1 MNYFYLRL
9 FAVSAAAAVALS
21 CQEQNGPADAVALAT
36 PEVSAT
42 VNGDNVTVSWTQI
55 PNAATY
61 SWNIDSNAA
70 RTTDQTSVTVSTS
83 DLAEGEHTVYVIANP
98 ALDAADQYT
107 ASQPGSYTFTV
118 TARVESQRL
127 ETPIVT
133 AKSDGKGGVVV
144 SWSSIEHAAS
154 YTYSL
159 DSGEWKSTTDT
170 TVTYQTSDL
179 TASTHTVSVIAQPE
193 EGSAEYRESL
203 PGDCSFTVQ
212 HELVEPV
219 EELRPWLGTYT
230 LEFTSTVVVDVNSN
244 NQAEFV
250 FEKGKAGI
258 MENRITI
265 QPSTNENY
273 VWISG
278 LSPLSEYYLWAA
290 IFESEDGKQCLG
302 IVTGDKAVAQD
313 RKGNDMVCAPICW
326 NEEDDV
332 VTIFSGTEY
341 AFLIDPDTKTSI
353 PRELVS
359 SSKVQ
364 YSVVAADIFSF
375 DGNGGVGIYYGNY
388 PTYIPA
394 GTLTF
399 TQTSTSYA
407 AQDSKVM
414 TVVKA
419 APASMSSTVTK

>member
-36 PEVSAT
+36 PEVSAA
-42 VNGDNVTVSWTQI
+42 VSGDNVTVSWTQI

-133 AKSDGKGGVVV
+133 AKSDGKGRVVV

-179 TASTHTVSVIAQPE
+179 TATTHTVSVIAQPE

-212 HELVEPV
+212 HELVEPI

-230 LEFTSTVVVDVNSN
+230 VECTARVVVDRNSN
-244 NQAEFV
+244 DEIV
-250 FEKGKAGI
+250 FAFDKTGYANAI
-258 MENRITI
+258 PVTI

-278 LSPLSEYYLWAA
+278 LSPLSEYSLWAN
-290 IFESEDGKQCLG
+290 IIESEDGKRCLG
-302 IVTGDKAVAQD
+302 IVTGDMAVAQD
-313 RKGNDMVCAPICW
+313 ANGNDMLCAPIGW
-326 NEEDDV
+326 NEEKNDMI
-332 VTIFSGTEY
+332 IFSGTEY
-341 AFLIDPDTKTSI
+341 AFLIDPETKTSI

-359 SSKVQ
+359 SSNVP
-364 YSVVAADIFSF
+364 YSVVAADIFSL
-375 DGNGGVGIYYGNY
+375 DDGVGVYYGDY

-399 TQTSTSYA
+399 TQTSTRYA

-419 APASMSSTVTK
+419 APTSMSSAVTK

>member
-21 CQEQNGPADAVALAT
+21 CQEQNGPAEAVALAT

-42 VNGDNVTVSWTQI
+42 VNGDNVTVSWTEI

-118 TARVESQRL
+118 TAQVEPQRL
-127 ETPIVT
+127 ETPEVT
-133 AKSDGKGGVVV
+133 ANPDGKGGVVV

-154 YTYSL
+154 YIYSL
-159 DSGEWKSTTDT
+159 DSGEWETTT
-170 TVTYQTSDL
+170 ETSVTYQTSDL
-179 TASTHTVSVIAQPE
+179 TATTHTVNVIAHPE

-278 LSPLSEYYLWAA
+278 LSPLSEYSLWAT
-290 IFESEDGKQCLG
+290 IIESEDGKRCLG
-302 IVTGDKAVAQD
+302 IVTGDMAVAQD
-313 RKGNDMVCAPICW
+313 GNGNDMLCAPICW

-353 PRELVS
+353 SRELVS
-359 SSKVQ
+359 SSNVQ
-364 YSVVAADIFSF
+364 YTVVAADIFSF
-375 DGNGGVGIYYGNY
+375 DNGVGVYYGDY

-399 TQTSTSYA
+399 TKTSTSYA

-419 APASMSSTVTK
+419 APTSMSSTVTK

>member
-1 MNYFYLRL
+1 MNYLYLRV
-9 FAVSAAAAVALS
+9 FAVSAAVAVAFS

-42 VNGDNVTVSWTQI
+42 VNGDNVTVSWTEI

-118 TARVESQRL
+118 TAQVEPQRL
-127 ETPIVT
+127 ETPEVT
-133 AKSDGKGGVVV
+133 ANPDGKGGVVV

-170 TVTYQTSDL
+170 SVVYQTSDL
-179 TASTHTVSVIAQPE
+179 TATTHTVNVIAHPE

-278 LSPLSEYYLWAA
+278 LSPLSEYSLWAT
-290 IFESEDGKQCLG
+290 IKESEDGKRCLG
-302 IVTGDKAVAQD
+302 IVTGDMAVAQD

-359 SSKVQ
+359 SSNVP
-364 YSVVAADIFSF
+364 YSVVAADIFSL
-375 DGNGGVGIYYGNY
+375 DDGVGVYYGDY

-399 TQTSTSYA
+399 TQTSTRYA

-419 APASMSSTVTK
+419 APTSMSSAVTK

>member
-1 MNYFYLRL
+1 M
-9 FAVSAAAAVALS
+9 
-21 CQEQNGPADAVALAT
+21 ALAT

-42 VNGDNVTVSWTQI
+42 VNGDNVTVSWTEI

-118 TARVESQRL
+118 TAQVEPQRL
-127 ETPIVT
+127 ETPEVT
-133 AKSDGKGGVVV
+133 ANSDGKGEVVV

-154 YTYSL
+154 YIYSL
-159 DSGEWKSTTDT
+159 DSGEWETTT
-170 TVTYQTSDL
+170 ETS
-179 TASTHTVSVIAQPE
+179 VAQPE

-203 PGDCSFTVQ
+203 PGECSFTVQ

-219 EELRPWLGTYT
+219 EELKSWLGTYT
-230 LEFTSTVVVDVNSN
+230 LEFTSAVVVDVNSN
-244 NQAEFV
+244 NQVEFR
-250 FEKGKAGI
+250 FENDKAGI
-258 MENRITI
+258 MENKITI

-278 LSPLSEYYLWAA
+278 LSPLSEYYLWATM
-290 IFESEDGKQCLG
+290 FDSEDGKRCLG

-313 RKGNDMVCAPICW
+313 ANGNDMLCAPICW

-332 VTIFSGTEY
+332 VTIFSGTDY

-353 PRELVS
+353 SRELMS
-359 SSKVQ
+359 SSNVQ
-364 YSVVAADIFSF
+364 YTVVAADIFSF
-375 DGNGGVGIYYGNY
+375 DNGVGVYYGDY

-394 GTLTF
+394 GDFKF
-399 TQTSTSYA
+399 TRTSTSYA

-419 APASMSSTVTK
+419 APTSMSSTVTK

>member
-36 PEVSAT
+36 PEVSAA
-42 VNGDNVTVSWTQI
+42 VSGDNVTVSWTQI

-133 AKSDGKGGVVV
+133 AESDGKGGVVV

-170 TVTYQTSDL
+170 TVTYQTFNL
-179 TASTHTVSVIAQPE
+179 TATTHTVSVIAQPE
-193 EGSAEYRESL
+193 EGSSEYRESL

-212 HELVEPV
+212 HEIVDPI

-278 LSPLSEYYLWAA
+278 LSPLSEYSLWAT
-290 IFESEDGKQCLG
+290 IMESEDGKRCLG
-302 IVTGDKAVAQD
+302 IVTGDMAVAQD
-313 RKGNDMVCAPICW
+313 ANGNDMLCAPICW

-341 AFLIDPDTKTSI
+341 AFLIDPD
-353 PRELVS
+353 
-359 SSKVQ
+359 
-364 YSVVAADIFSF
+364 
-375 DGNGGVGIYYGNY
+375 GVYYGNY

-399 TQTSTSYA
+399 TKTSTSYA

-419 APASMSSTVTK
+419 APTSMSSAVTK

>member
-1 MNYFYLRL
+1 MNYLYLRV
-9 FAVSAAAAVALS
+9 FAVSAAVAVAFS

-36 PEVSAT
+36 PEVSAA
-42 VNGDNVTVSWTQI
+42 VSGDNVTVSWTQI

-118 TARVESQRL
+118 TAQVEPQRL
-127 ETPIVT
+127 ETPEVT
-133 AKSDGKGGVVV
+133 ANLDGKGGVVV

-154 YTYSL
+154 YIYSL
-159 DSGEWKSTTDT
+159 DSGEWETTT
-170 TVTYQTSDL
+170 ETSVTYQTSDL
-179 TASTHTVSVIAQPE
+179 TATTHTVSVIAQPE

-203 PGDCSFTVQ
+203 PGECSFTVQ
-212 HELVEPV
+212 HEVVEPV
-219 EELRPWLGTYT
+219 EELRSWLGTYT
-230 LEFTSTVVVDVNSN
+230 VGCTARVVVDYNSN
-244 NQAEFV
+244 DQIV
-250 FEKGKAGI
+250 FGFDNTYSG
-258 MENRITI
+258 NFTVTI

-278 LSPLSEYYLWAA
+278 LSPLSEYSLWATM
-290 IFESEDGKQCLG
+290 FDSEDGKRCLG

-313 RKGNDMVCAPICW
+313 RNGNDMLCAPICW

-353 PRELVS
+353 SRELVS
-359 SSKVQ
+359 SSNVQ
-364 YSVVAADIFSF
+364 YTVVAADIFSF
-375 DGNGGVGIYYGNY
+375 DNGVGVYYGDY

-394 GTLTF
+394 GTFTF
-399 TQTSTSYA
+399 TKTSTSYA

-419 APASMSSTVTK
+419 APTSMSSTVTK

>member
-21 CQEQNGPADAVALAT
+21 CQEQNGPAEAVALAT

-42 VNGDNVTVSWTQI
+42 VNGDNVTVSWTEI

-118 TARVESQRL
+118 TAQVEPQRL
-127 ETPIVT
+127 ETPEVT
-133 AKSDGKGGVVV
+133 ANRDGKGGVVV

-154 YTYSL
+154 YIYSL
-159 DSGEWKSTTDT
+159 DSGEWETTT
-170 TVTYQTSDL
+170 ETSVTYQTSDL
-179 TASTHTVSVIAQPE
+179 TATTHTVSVIAQPE

-203 PGDCSFTVQ
+203 PGECSFTVQ
-212 HELVEPV
+212 HEVVEPV
-219 EELRPWLGTYT
+219 EELRSWLGTYT
-230 LEFTSTVVVDVNSN
+230 VGCTARVVVDYNSN
-244 NQAEFV
+244 DQIV
-250 FEKGKAGI
+250 FGFDNTYSG
-258 MENRITI
+258 NFTVTI

-278 LSPLSEYYLWAA
+278 LSPLSEYSLWAT
-290 IFESEDGKQCLG
+290 IKESEDGKRCLG
-302 IVTGDKAVAQD
+302 IVTGDMAVAQD

-359 SSKVQ
+359 SSNVP
-364 YSVVAADIFSF
+364 YSVVAADIFSL
-375 DGNGGVGIYYGNY
+375 DDGVGVYYGDY

-399 TQTSTSYA
+399 TQTSTRYA

-419 APASMSSTVTK
+419 APTSMSSAVTK

>member
-36 PEVSAT
+36 PEVSAA
-42 VNGDNVTVSWTQI
+42 VSGDNVTVSWTQI

-118 TARVESQRL
+118 TARVEPQRL

-133 AKSDGKGGVVV
+133 AKNDGKGGVVV

-179 TASTHTVSVIAQPE
+179 TATTHTVSVIAQPE

-212 HELVEPV
+212 HELVDPV
-219 EELRPWLGTYT
+219 EELKSWLGTYT
-230 LEFTSTVVVDVNSN
+230 VECTARVVVDYNSN
-244 NQAEFV
+244 NQIV
-250 FEKGKAGI
+250 FGFDNTYSG
-258 MENRITI
+258 NFTVTI

-278 LSPLSEYYLWAA
+278 LSPLSEYSLWAT
-290 IFESEDGKQCLG
+290 IFESEDGKRCLG
-302 IVTGDKAVAQD
+302 IVTGDMAVAQD
-313 RKGNDMVCAPICW
+313 ANGNDMVCAPICW

-341 AFLIDPDTKTSI
+341 AFLIDPETKTSI

-359 SSKVQ
+359 SSNVP

-375 DGNGGVGIYYGNY
+375 DNGVGVYYGDY

-399 TQTSTSYA
+399 TKTSTSNA

-419 APASMSSTVTK
+419 APTSMSSTVTK

>member
-9 FAVSAAAAVALS
+9 FAVSAAVAVALS

-36 PEVSAT
+36 PEVSAA
-42 VNGDNVTVSWTQI
+42 VSGDNVTVSWTQI

-179 TASTHTVSVIAQPE
+179 TATTHTVSVIAQPE

-212 HELVEPV
+212 HELVEPI

-230 LEFTSTVVVDVNSN
+230 VGCTARVVVDRNSN
-244 NQAEFV
+244 KQIV
-250 FEKGKAGI
+250 FAFDKTGYADEI
-258 MENRITI
+258 PVTI

-278 LSPLSEYYLWAA
+278 LSPLSEYSLWAT
-290 IFESEDGKQCLG
+290 IIESEDGKRCLG
-302 IVTGDKAVAQD
+302 IVTGDMAVAQD
-313 RKGNDMVCAPICW
+313 ANGNDMLCAPIGW
-326 NEEDDV
+326 NEENNDMI
-332 VTIFSGTEY
+332 IFSGTKY

-353 PRELVS
+353 SRELMS
-359 SSKVQ
+359 SSNVQ
-364 YSVVAADIFSF
+364 YTVVAADIFSF
-375 DGNGGVGIYYGNY
+375 DNGVGVYYGDY

-399 TQTSTSYA
+399 TKTPTSYA

-419 APASMSSTVTK
+419 APTSMSSTVTK

>member
-1 MNYFYLRL
+1 MNYLYLRV
-9 FAVSAAAAVALS
+9 FAVSAAVAVAFS

-42 VNGDNVTVSWTQI
+42 VNGDNVTVSWTEI

-118 TARVESQRL
+118 TAQVEPQRL
-127 ETPIVT
+127 ETPEVT
-133 AKSDGKGGVVV
+133 ANPDGKGGVVV

-170 TVTYQTSDL
+170 SVVYQTSDL
-179 TASTHTVSVIAQPE
+179 TATTHTVNVIAHPE

-278 LSPLSEYYLWAA
+278 LSPLSEYSLWAT
-290 IFESEDGKQCLG
+290 IKESEDGKRCLG
-302 IVTGDKAVAQD
+302 IVTGDMAVAQD

-353 PRELVS
+353 SRELMS
-359 SSKVQ
+359 SSNVQ
-364 YSVVAADIFSF
+364 YTVVAADIFSF
-375 DGNGGVGIYYGNY
+375 DNGVGVYYGDY

-399 TQTSTSYA
+399 TQTSTRYA

-419 APASMSSTVTK
+419 APTSMSSAVTK

>member
-21 CQEQNGPADAVALAT
+21 CQEQNGPAEAVALAT

-42 VNGDNVTVSWTQI
+42 VNGDNVTVSWTEI

-118 TARVESQRL
+118 TAQVEPQRL
-127 ETPIVT
+127 ETPEVT
-133 AKSDGKGGVVV
+133 ANPDGKGGVVV

-154 YTYSL
+154 YIYSL
-159 DSGEWKSTTDT
+159 DSGEWETTT
-170 TVTYQTSDL
+170 ETSVTYQTSDL
-179 TASTHTVSVIAQPE
+179 TATTHTVSVIAQPE

-203 PGDCSFTVQ
+203 PGECSFTVQ
-212 HELVEPV
+212 HEVVEPV
-219 EELRPWLGTYT
+219 EELRSWLGTYT
-230 LEFTSTVVVDVNSN
+230 VGCTARVVVDYNSN
-244 NQAEFV
+244 DQIV
-250 FEKGKAGI
+250 FGFDNTYSG
-258 MENRITI
+258 NFTVTI
-265 QPSTNENY
+265 QPSTNANY

-278 LSPLSEYYLWAA
+278 LSPLSEYSLWAT
-290 IFESEDGKQCLG
+290 IIESEDGKPCLG
-302 IVTGDKAVAQD
+302 IVTGDMAVAQD
-313 RKGNDMVCAPICW
+313 LNGNDMLCAPICW

-353 PRELVS
+353 SRELMS
-359 SSKVQ
+359 SSNVQ
-364 YSVVAADIFSF
+364 YTVVAADIFSF
-375 DGNGGVGIYYGNY
+375 DNGVGVYYGDY

-394 GTLTF
+394 GTFTF
-399 TQTSTSYA
+399 TKTSTSYA

-419 APASMSSTVTK
+419 APTSMSSTVTK

>member
-36 PEVSAT
+36 PEVSAA
-42 VNGDNVTVSWTQI
+42 VSGDNVTVSWTQI

-170 TVTYQTSDL
+170 TVTYQTFNL
-179 TASTHTVSVIAQPE
+179 TATTHTVSVIAQPE
-193 EGSAEYRESL
+193 EGSSEYRESL

-212 HELVEPV
+212 HEIVDPI

-278 LSPLSEYYLWAA
+278 LSPLSEYSLWAT
-290 IFESEDGKQCLG
+290 IMESEDGKRCLG
-302 IVTGDKAVAQD
+302 IVTGDMAVAQD
-313 RKGNDMVCAPICW
+313 ANGNDMLCAPICW

-353 PRELVS
+353 PRELMS
-359 SSKVQ
+359 SSNVQ
-364 YSVVAADIFSF
+364 YTVVAADIFSF
-375 DGNGGVGIYYGNY
+375 DNGVGVYYGNY

-419 APASMSSTVTK
+419 APTSMSSAVTK

>member
-36 PEVSAT
+36 PEVSAA
-42 VNGDNVTVSWTQI
+42 VSGDNVTVSWTQI

-179 TASTHTVSVIAQPE
+179 TATTHTVSVIAQPE

-212 HELVEPV
+212 HELVEPI

-230 LEFTSTVVVDVNSN
+230 VGCTARVVVDRNSN
-244 NQAEFV
+244 KQIV
-250 FEKGKAGI
+250 FAFDKTGYADEI
-258 MENRITI
+258 PVTI

-278 LSPLSEYYLWAA
+278 LSPLSEYSLWAT
-290 IFESEDGKQCLG
+290 IIESEDGKRCLG
-302 IVTGDKAVAQD
+302 IVTGDMAVAQD
-313 RKGNDMVCAPICW
+313 ANGNDMLCAPIGW
-326 NEEDDV
+326 NEENNDMI
-332 VTIFSGTEY
+332 IFSGTKY

-353 PRELVS
+353 SRELMS
-359 SSKVQ
+359 SSNVQ
-364 YSVVAADIFSF
+364 YTVVAADIFSF
-375 DGNGGVGIYYGNY
+375 DNGVGVYYGDY

-399 TQTSTSYA
+399 TKTSTNYA

-419 APASMSSTVTK
+419 APTSMSSTVTK

>member
-9 FAVSAAAAVALS
+9 FAVSAAVAVALS

-36 PEVSAT
+36 PEVSAA
-42 VNGDNVTVSWTQI
+42 VSGDNVTVSWTQI

-179 TASTHTVSVIAQPE
+179 TATTHTVSVIAQPE

-219 EELRPWLGTYT
+219 GELKSWLGTYT
-230 LEFTSTVVVDVNSN
+230 LKFTSAVVVDRNSN
-244 NQAEFV
+244 NQAEFR
-250 FEKGKAGI
+250 FENDKAGI
-258 MENRITI
+258 MENKIII

-278 LSPLSEYYLWAA
+278 LSPLSEYYLWAT
-290 IFESEDGKQCLG
+290 IFEEDGKQCLG
-302 IVTGDKAVAQD
+302 IVTGDMAVAQD
-313 RKGNDMVCAPICW
+313 ASGNDMVCAPICV
-326 NEEDDV
+326 NEEDGAV
-332 VTIFSGTEY
+332 AIFSGTKY
-341 AFLIDPDTKTSI
+341 AYLIDPDTMTSI
-353 PRELVS
+353 PRELVNS
-359 SSKVQ
+359 SNVQ
-364 YSVVAADIFSF
+364 YTVVAADIFSF
-375 DGNGGVGIYYGNY
+375 DNGVGVYYGDY

-399 TQTSTSYA
+399 TKTSTNYA

-419 APASMSSTVTK
+419 APTSMSSTVTK

>member
-21 CQEQNGPADAVALAT
+21 CQEQNGPAEAVALAT

-42 VNGDNVTVSWTQI
+42 VNGDNVTVSWTEI

-118 TARVESQRL
+118 TAQVEPQRL
-127 ETPIVT
+127 ETPEVT
-133 AKSDGKGGVVV
+133 ANSDGKGVVVV

-154 YTYSL
+154 YIYSL
-159 DSGEWKSTTDT
+159 DSGEWETTT
-170 TVTYQTSDL
+170 ETSVTYQTSDL
-179 TASTHTVSVIAQPE
+179 TATTHTVSVIAQPE

-203 PGDCSFTVQ
+203 PGECSFTVQ
-212 HELVEPV
+212 HEVVEPV
-219 EELRPWLGTYT
+219 EELRSWLGTYT
-230 LEFTSTVVVDVNSN
+230 VGCTARVVVDYNSN
-244 NQAEFV
+244 DQIV
-250 FEKGKAGI
+250 FGFDNTYSG
-258 MENRITI
+258 NFTVTI

-278 LSPLSEYYLWAA
+278 LSPLSEYSLWAT
-290 IFESEDGKQCLG
+290 IFESEDGKRCLG
-302 IVTGDKAVAQD
+302 IVTGDMAVAQD
-313 RKGNDMVCAPICW
+313 ANGDDMLCAPICW
-326 NEEDDV
+326 NEEGDV

-359 SSKVQ
+359 SSNVQ

-375 DGNGGVGIYYGNY
+375 DNGGVGIYYADY

-394 GTLTF
+394 GTFTF
-399 TQTSTSYA
+399 TKTSTSYA

-419 APASMSSTVTK
+419 TPTSMSSAVTK

>member
-9 FAVSAAAAVALS
+9 FAVSAAVAVALS

-36 PEVSAT
+36 PEVSAA
-42 VNGDNVTVSWTQI
+42 VSGDNVTVSWTQI

-118 TARVESQRL
+118 TAQVEPQRL
-127 ETPIVT
+127 ETPEVT
-133 AKSDGKGGVVV
+133 ANPDGKGGVVV

-154 YTYSL
+154 YIYSL
-159 DSGEWKSTTDT
+159 DSGEWETTT
-170 TVTYQTSDL
+170 ETSVTYQTSDL
-179 TASTHTVSVIAQPE
+179 TATTHTVSVIAQPE

-203 PGDCSFTVQ
+203 PGECSFTVQ
-212 HELVEPV
+212 HEVVEPV
-219 EELRPWLGTYT
+219 EELRSWLGTYT
-230 LEFTSTVVVDVNSN
+230 VGCTARVVVDYNSN
-244 NQAEFV
+244 DQIV
-250 FEKGKAGI
+250 FGFDNTYSG
-258 MENRITI
+258 NFTVTI

-278 LSPLSEYYLWAA
+278 LSPLSEYYLWATM
-290 IFESEDGKQCLG
+290 FNSEDGKRCLG
-302 IVTGDKAVAQD
+302 IVTGDMAVAQD
-313 RKGNDMVCAPICW
+313 RNGNDMLCAPICW

-341 AFLIDPDTKTSI
+341 AFLIDPATKTSI

-359 SSKVQ
+359 SSNVQ
-364 YSVVAADIFSF
+364 YTVVAADIFSF
-375 DGNGGVGIYYGNY
+375 DNGVGVYYGDY

-399 TQTSTSYA
+399 TKTSPSYA

-419 APASMSSTVTK
+419 APTSMSSTVTK

>member
-1 MNYFYLRL
+1 MNYLYLRV
-9 FAVSAAAAVALS
+9 FAVSAAVAVAFS

-42 VNGDNVTVSWTQI
+42 VNGDNVTVSWTEI

-118 TARVESQRL
+118 ARVEPQRL

-133 AKSDGKGGVVV
+133 AKNDGKGGVVV

-179 TASTHTVSVIAQPE
+179 TATTHTVSVIAQPE

-219 EELRPWLGTYT
+219 EELKSWLGTYT
-230 LEFTSTVVVDVNSN
+230 LEFTSAVVVDVNSN

-250 FEKGKAGI
+250 FKKGMAGKL
-258 MENRITI
+258 EEITI
-265 QPSTNENY
+265 QPSTNANY

-278 LSPLSEYYLWAA
+278 LSPLSEYYLWATM
-290 IFESEDGKQCLG
+290 FDSEDGKRCLG

-353 PRELVS
+353 SRELMS
-359 SSKVQ
+359 SSNVQ
-364 YSVVAADIFSF
+364 YTVVAADIFSF
-375 DGNGGVGIYYGNY
+375 DNGVGVYYGDY

-399 TQTSTSYA
+399 TQTSTRYA

-419 APASMSSTVTK
+419 APTSMSSTVTK

>member
-21 CQEQNGPADAVALAT
+21 CQEQNGPAEAVALAT

-42 VNGDNVTVSWTQI
+42 VNGDNVTVSWTEI

-118 TARVESQRL
+118 TAQVEPQRL
-127 ETPIVT
+127 ETPEVT
-133 AKSDGKGGVVV
+133 ANLDGKGGVVV

-154 YTYSL
+154 YIYSL
-159 DSGEWKSTTDT
+159 DSGEWETTT
-170 TVTYQTSDL
+170 ETSVTYQTSDL
-179 TASTHTVSVIAQPE
+179 TATTHTVSVIAQPE

-203 PGDCSFTVQ
+203 PGECSFTVQ
-212 HELVEPV
+212 HEVVEPV
-219 EELRPWLGTYT
+219 EELRSWLGTYT
-230 LEFTSTVVVDVNSN
+230 VGCTARVVVDYNSN
-244 NQAEFV
+244 DQIV
-250 FEKGKAGI
+250 FGFDNTYSG
-258 MENRITI
+258 NFTVTI

-278 LSPLSEYYLWAA
+278 FSPLSEYSLWAT
-290 IFESEDGKQCLG
+290 IIKSEDGKRCLG
-302 IVTGDKAVAQD
+302 IVTGDMAVAQD
-313 RKGNDMVCAPICW
+313 ANGDDMLCAPICW
-326 NEEDDV
+326 NEEGDV

-359 SSKVQ
+359 SSNVQ

-375 DGNGGVGIYYGNY
+375 DNGGVGIYYADY

-394 GTLTF
+394 GTFTF
-399 TQTSTSYA
+399 TKTSTSYA

-419 APASMSSTVTK
+419 APTSMSSTVTK

>member
-36 PEVSAT
+36 PEVSAA
-42 VNGDNVTVSWTQI
+42 VSGDNVTVSWTQI

-179 TASTHTVSVIAQPE
+179 TATTHTVSVIAQPE

-212 HELVEPV
+212 HELVEPI

-230 LEFTSTVVVDVNSN
+230 VGCTARVVVDRNSN
-244 NQAEFV
+244 NQIV
-250 FEKGKAGI
+250 FAFDKTGYADEI
-258 MENRITI
+258 PVTI

-278 LSPLSEYYLWAA
+278 LSPLSEYSLWAT
-290 IFESEDGKQCLG
+290 IIESEDGKRCLG
-302 IVTGDKAVAQD
+302 IVTGDMAVAQD
-313 RKGNDMVCAPICW
+313 ANGNDMLCAPIGW
-326 NEEDDV
+326 NEENNDMI
-332 VTIFSGTEY
+332 IFSGTKY

-353 PRELVS
+353 SRELMS
-359 SSKVQ
+359 SSNVQ
-364 YSVVAADIFSF
+364 YTVVAADIFSF
-375 DGNGGVGIYYGNY
+375 DNGVGVYYGDY

-399 TQTSTSYA
+399 TKTPTSYA

-419 APASMSSTVTK
+419 APTSMSSTVTK

>member
-21 CQEQNGPADAVALAT
+21 CQEQNGPAEAVALAT

-42 VNGDNVTVSWTQI
+42 VNGDNVTVSWTEI

-118 TARVESQRL
+118 TAQVEPQRL
-127 ETPIVT
+127 ETPEVT
-133 AKSDGKGGVVV
+133 ANPDGKGGVVV

-154 YTYSL
+154 YIYSL
-159 DSGEWKSTTDT
+159 DSGEWETTT
-170 TVTYQTSDL
+170 ETSVTYQTSDL
-179 TASTHTVSVIAQPE
+179 TATTHTVSVIAQPE
-193 EGSAEYRESL
+193 EGSAE
-203 PGDCSFTVQ
+203 
-212 HELVEPV
+212 
-219 EELRPWLGTYT
+219 
-230 LEFTSTVVVDVNSN
+230 
-244 NQAEFV
+244 
-250 FEKGKAGI
+250 
-258 MENRITI
+258 ENRITI

-278 LSPLSEYYLWAA
+278 LSPLSEYSLWAT
-290 IFESEDGKQCLG
+290 IIESEDGKRCLG
-302 IVTGDKAVAQD
+302 IVTGDMAVAQD
-313 RKGNDMVCAPICW
+313 ANGDDMLCAPICW
-326 NEEDDV
+326 NEEGDV

-359 SSKVQ
+359 SSNVQ

-375 DGNGGVGIYYGNY
+375 DNGGVGIYYADY

-394 GTLTF
+394 GTFTF
-399 TQTSTSYA
+399 SNDCGKGGSDKHVVSCHQVEHKGSTSLI
-407 AQDSKVM
+407 
-414 TVVKA
+414 
-419 APASMSSTVTK
+419 

>member
-36 PEVSAT
+36 PEVSAA
-42 VNGDNVTVSWTQI
+42 VSGDNVTVSWTQI

-133 AKSDGKGGVVV
+133 AESDGKGGVVV

-170 TVTYQTSDL
+170 TVTYQTFNL
-179 TASTHTVSVIAQPE
+179 TATTHTVSVIAQPE
-193 EGSAEYRESL
+193 EGSSEYRESL

-212 HELVEPV
+212 HEIVDPI

-278 LSPLSEYYLWAA
+278 LSPLSEYSLWAT
-290 IFESEDGKQCLG
+290 IMESEDGKRCLG
-302 IVTGDKAVAQD
+302 IVTGDMAVAQD
-313 RKGNDMVCAPICW
+313 ANGNDMLCAPICW

-353 PRELVS
+353 PRELMS
-359 SSKVQ
+359 SSNVQ
-364 YSVVAADIFSF
+364 YTVVAADIFSF
-375 DGNGGVGIYYGNY
+375 DNGVGVYYGNY

-399 TQTSTSYA
+399 TKTSTR
-407 AQDSKVM
+407 VM

-419 APASMSSTVTK
+419 APTSMSSAVTK

>member
-36 PEVSAT
+36 PEVSAA
-42 VNGDNVTVSWTQI
+42 VSGDNVTVSWTQI

-170 TVTYQTSDL
+170 TVTYQTFNL
-179 TASTHTVSVIAQPE
+179 TATTHTVSVIAQPE
-193 EGSAEYRESL
+193 EGSSEYRESL

-212 HELVEPV
+212 HEIVDPI

-230 LEFTSTVVVDVNSN
+230 LEFTSTVVVDLNSN

-278 LSPLSEYYLWAA
+278 LSPLSEYSLWAT
-290 IFESEDGKQCLG
+290 IMESEDGKRCLG
-302 IVTGDKAVAQD
+302 IVTGDMAVAQD
-313 RKGNDMVCAPICW
+313 ANGNDMLCAPICW
-326 NEEDDV
+326 NEEDNV

-353 PRELVS
+353 PRELMS
-359 SSKVQ
+359 SSNVQ
-364 YSVVAADIFSF
+364 YTVVAADIFSF
-375 DGNGGVGIYYGNY
+375 DNGVGVYYGNY

-419 APASMSSTVTK
+419 APTSMSSAVTK

>member
-21 CQEQNGPADAVALAT
+21 CQEQNGPAEAVALAT

-42 VNGDNVTVSWTQI
+42 VNGDNVTVSWTEI

-61 SWNIDSNAA
+61 SW
-70 RTTDQTSVTVSTS
+70 
-83 DLAEGEHTVYVIANP
+83 TVYVIANP

-118 TARVESQRL
+118 TAQVEPQRL
-127 ETPIVT
+127 ETPEVT
-133 AKSDGKGGVVV
+133 ANSDGKGGVVV

-154 YTYSL
+154 YIYSL
-159 DSGEWKSTTDT
+159 DSGEWETTT
-170 TVTYQTSDL
+170 ETSVTYQTSDL
-179 TASTHTVSVIAQPE
+179 TATTHTVSVIAQPE

-203 PGDCSFTVQ
+203 PGECSFTVQ
-212 HELVEPV
+212 HEVVEPV
-219 EELRPWLGTYT
+219 EELRSWLGTYT
-230 LEFTSTVVVDVNSN
+230 VGCTARVVVDYNSN
-244 NQAEFV
+244 DQIV
-250 FEKGKAGI
+250 FGFDNTYSG
-258 MENRITI
+258 NFTVTI

-278 LSPLSEYYLWAA
+278 LSPLSEYSLWAT
-290 IFESEDGKQCLG
+290 IFQSEDGKRCLG
-302 IVTGDKAVAQD
+302 IVTGDMAVAQD
-313 RKGNDMVCAPICW
+313 ANGDDMLCAPICW
-326 NEEDDV
+326 NEEGDV

-359 SSKVQ
+359 SSNVQ

-375 DGNGGVGIYYGNY
+375 DNGGVGIYYADY

-394 GTLTF
+394 GTFTF
-399 TQTSTSYA
+399 TKTSPNYA

-419 APASMSSTVTK
+419 APTSMSSTVTK

>member
-36 PEVSAT
+36 PEVSAA
-42 VNGDNVTVSWTQI
+42 VSGDNVTVSWTQI

-133 AKSDGKGGVVV
+133 AESDGKGGVVV

-154 YTYSL
+154 YIYSL
-159 DSGEWKSTTDT
+159 DSGEWETTT
-170 TVTYQTSDL
+170 ETSVTYQTSDL
-179 TASTHTVSVIAQPE
+179 TATTHTVSVIAQPE

-203 PGDCSFTVQ
+203 PGECSFTVQ
-212 HELVEPV
+212 HEIVDPI

-278 LSPLSEYYLWAA
+278 LSPLSEYSLWAT
-290 IFESEDGKQCLG
+290 IMESEDGKRCLG
-302 IVTGDKAVAQD
+302 IVTGDMAVAQD
-313 RKGNDMVCAPICW
+313 ANGNDMLCAPICW

-353 PRELVS
+353 PRELMS
-359 SSKVQ
+359 SSNVQ
-364 YSVVAADIFSF
+364 YTVVAADIFSF
-375 DGNGGVGIYYGNY
+375 DNGVGVYYGNY

-399 TQTSTSYA
+399 TKTSTSYA

-419 APASMSSTVTK
+419 APTSMSSAVTK

>member
-36 PEVSAT
+36 PEVSAA
-42 VNGDNVTVSWTQI
+42 VSGDNVTVSWTQI

-118 TARVESQRL
+118 ARVEPQRL

-179 TASTHTVSVIAQPE
+179 TATTHTVSVIAQPE
-193 EGSAEYRESL
+193 EGSSEYRESL
-203 PGDCSFTVQ
+203 PGDCSFPVQ

-219 EELRPWLGTYT
+219 EELKSWLGTYT
-230 LEFTSTVVVDVNSN
+230 LKFTSAVVVDLNSN

-250 FEKGKAGI
+250 FKKGMAGKL
-258 MENRITI
+258 EEEITI
-265 QPSTNENY
+265 QPSTNANY

-278 LSPLSEYYLWAA
+278 LSPLSEYYLWATM
-290 IFESEDGKQCLG
+290 FDSEDGKRCLG

-353 PRELVS
+353 SRELMS
-359 SSKVQ
+359 SSNVQ
-364 YSVVAADIFSF
+364 YTVVAADIFSF
-375 DGNGGVGIYYGNY
+375 DNGVGVYYGDY

-399 TQTSTSYA
+399 TKTSPSYA

-419 APASMSSTVTK
+419 APTSMSSTVTK

>member
-36 PEVSAT
+36 PEVSAA
-42 VNGDNVTVSWTQI
+42 VSGDNVTVSWTQI

-133 AKSDGKGGVVV
+133 AESDGKGGVVV

-170 TVTYQTSDL
+170 SVVYQTSDL
-179 TASTHTVSVIAQPE
+179 TATTHTVNVIAHPE

-219 EELRPWLGTYT
+219 EELRPWLGIYT

-278 LSPLSEYYLWAA
+278 LSPLSEYSLWAT
-290 IFESEDGKQCLG
+290 IMESEDGKRCLG
-302 IVTGDKAVAQD
+302 IVTGDMAVAQD
-313 RKGNDMVCAPICW
+313 ANGNDMLCAPICW

-353 PRELVS
+353 PRELMS
-359 SSKVQ
+359 SSNVQ
-364 YSVVAADIFSF
+364 YTVVAADIFSF
-375 DGNGGVGIYYGNY
+375 DNGVGVYYGNY

-419 APASMSSTVTK
+419 APTSMSSAVTK

>member
-21 CQEQNGPADAVALAT
+21 CQEQNGPAEAVALAT

-42 VNGDNVTVSWTQI
+42 VNGDNVTVSWTEI

-118 TARVESQRL
+118 TAQVEPQRL
-127 ETPIVT
+127 ETPEVT
-133 AKSDGKGGVVV
+133 ANSDGKGEVVV

-154 YTYSL
+154 YIYSL
-159 DSGEWKSTTDT
+159 DSGEWETTT
-170 TVTYQTSDL
+170 ETSVTYQTSDL
-179 TASTHTVSVIAQPE
+179 TATTHTVSVIAQPE

-203 PGDCSFTVQ
+203 PGECSFTVQ
-212 HELVEPV
+212 HEVVEPV
-219 EELRPWLGTYT
+219 EELRSWLGTYT
-230 LEFTSTVVVDVNSN
+230 VGCTARVVVDYNSN
-244 NQAEFV
+244 DQIV
-250 FEKGKAGI
+250 FGFDNTYSG
-258 MENRITI
+258 NFTVTI

-278 LSPLSEYYLWAA
+278 LSPLSEYSLWAT
-290 IFESEDGKQCLG
+290 IFESEDGKRCLG
-302 IVTGDKAVAQD
+302 IVTGDMAVAQD
-313 RKGNDMVCAPICW
+313 ANGDDMLCAPICW
-326 NEEDDV
+326 NEEGDV

-359 SSKVQ
+359 SSNVQ

-375 DGNGGVGIYYGNY
+375 DNGGVGIYYADY

-394 GTLTF
+394 GTFTF
-399 TQTSTSYA
+399 TKTSTSYA

-419 APASMSSTVTK
+419 APTSMSSTVTK

>member
-375 DGNGGVGIYYGNY
+375 DNGVGVYYGDY

-399 TQTSTSYA
+399 TKTSASYA

-419 APASMSSTVTK
+419 APTSMSSAVTK

>member
-21 CQEQNGPADAVALAT
+21 CQEQNGPAEAVALAT

-42 VNGDNVTVSWTQI
+42 VNGDNVTVSWTEI

-118 TARVESQRL
+118 TAQVEPQRL
-127 ETPIVT
+127 ETPEVT
-133 AKSDGKGGVVV
+133 ANPDGKGGVVV

-154 YTYSL
+154 YIYSL
-159 DSGEWKSTTDT
+159 DSGEWETTT
-170 TVTYQTSDL
+170 ETSVTYQTSDL
-179 TASTHTVSVIAQPE
+179 TATTHTVSVIAQPE

-203 PGDCSFTVQ
+203 PGECSFTVQ
-212 HELVEPV
+212 HEVVEPV
-219 EELRPWLGTYT
+219 EELRSWLGTYT
-230 LEFTSTVVVDVNSN
+230 VGCTARVVVDYNSN
-244 NQAEFV
+244 DQIV
-250 FEKGKAGI
+250 FGFDNTYSG
-258 MENRITI
+258 NFTVTI

-278 LSPLSEYYLWAA
+278 LSPLSEYSLWAT
-290 IFESEDGKQCLG
+290 IIESEDGKPCLG
-302 IVTGDKAVAQD
+302 IVTGDMAVAQD
-313 RKGNDMVCAPICW
+313 LNGNDMLCAPICW

-353 PRELVS
+353 SRELMS
-359 SSKVQ
+359 SSNVQ
-364 YSVVAADIFSF
+364 YTVVAADIFSF
-375 DGNGGVGIYYGNY
+375 DNGVGVYYGDY

-394 GTLTF
+394 GTFTF
-399 TQTSTSYA
+399 TRTSTSYA

-419 APASMSSTVTK
+419 APTSMSSTVTK

>member
-1 MNYFYLRL
+1 MNYLYLRV
-9 FAVSAAAAVALS
+9 FAVSAAVAVAFS

-42 VNGDNVTVSWTQI
+42 VNGDNVTVSWTEI

-118 TARVESQRL
+118 TAQVEPQRL
-127 ETPIVT
+127 ETPEVT
-133 AKSDGKGGVVV
+133 ANPDGKGGVVV

-170 TVTYQTSDL
+170 SVVYQTSDL
-179 TASTHTVSVIAQPE
+179 TATTHTVNVIAHPE

-278 LSPLSEYYLWAA
+278 LSPLSEYSLWAT
-290 IFESEDGKQCLG
+290 IMESEDGKRCLG
-302 IVTGDKAVAQD
+302 IVTGDMAVAQD

-353 PRELVS
+353 SRELMS
-359 SSKVQ
+359 SSNVQ
-364 YSVVAADIFSF
+364 YTVVAADIFSF
-375 DGNGGVGIYYGNY
+375 DNGVGVYYGDY

-394 GTLTF
+394 GTFTF
-399 TQTSTSYA
+399 TKTSPNYA

-419 APASMSSTVTK
+419 APTSMSSTVTK

>member
-9 FAVSAAAAVALS
+9 FAVSAAVAVALS

-36 PEVSAT
+36 PEVSAA
-42 VNGDNVTVSWTQI
+42 VSGDNVTVSWTQI

-179 TASTHTVSVIAQPE
+179 TATTHTVSVIAQPE

-219 EELRPWLGTYT
+219 EELKSWLGTYT
-230 LEFTSTVVVDVNSN
+230 LEFTSAVVVDVNSN

-250 FEKGKAGI
+250 FKKGMAGKL
-258 MENRITI
+258 EEEITI

-278 LSPLSEYYLWAA
+278 LSPLSEYYLWAKM
-290 IFESEDGKQCLG
+290 FDSEDGKRCLG
-302 IVTGDKAVAQD
+302 IVTGDMAVAQD
-313 RKGNDMVCAPICW
+313 LNGNDMLCAPICW

-359 SSKVQ
+359 SSNVQ
-364 YSVVAADIFSF
+364 YTVVAADIFSF
-375 DGNGGVGIYYGNY
+375 ANGVGVYYGDY

-399 TQTSTSYA
+399 TKTSTNYA

-419 APASMSSTVTK
+419 APTSMSSTVTK

>member
-21 CQEQNGPADAVALAT
+21 CQEQNGPAEAVALAT

-42 VNGDNVTVSWTQI
+42 VNGDNVTVSWTEI

-118 TARVESQRL
+118 TAQVEPQRL
-127 ETPIVT
+127 ETPEVT
-133 AKSDGKGGVVV
+133 ANPDGKGGVVV

-154 YTYSL
+154 YIYSL
-159 DSGEWKSTTDT
+159 DSGEWETTT
-170 TVTYQTSDL
+170 ETSVTYQTSDL
-179 TASTHTVSVIAQPE
+179 TATTHTVSVIAQPE

-203 PGDCSFTVQ
+203 PGECSFTVQ
-212 HELVEPV
+212 HEVVEPV
-219 EELRPWLGTYT
+219 EELRSWLGTYT
-230 LEFTSTVVVDVNSN
+230 VGCTARVVVDYNSN
-244 NQAEFV
+244 DQIV
-250 FEKGKAGI
+250 FGFDNTYSG
-258 MENRITI
+258 NFTVTI

-278 LSPLSEYYLWAA
+278 LSPLSEYSLWAT
-290 IFESEDGKQCLG
+290 IIESEDGKPCLG
-302 IVTGDKAVAQD
+302 IVTGDMAVAQD
-313 RKGNDMVCAPICW
+313 LNGNDMLCAPICW

-353 PRELVS
+353 SRELMS
-359 SSKVQ
+359 SSNVQ
-364 YSVVAADIFSF
+364 YTVVAADIFSF
-375 DGNGGVGIYYGNY
+375 DNGVGVYYGDY

-394 GTLTF
+394 GTFTF
-399 TQTSTSYA
+399 TKTSPNYA

-419 APASMSSTVTK
+419 APTSMSSTVTK

>member
-36 PEVSAT
+36 PEVSAA
-42 VNGDNVTVSWTQI
+42 VSGDNVTVSWTQI

-118 TARVESQRL
+118 TAQVEPQRL
-127 ETPIVT
+127 ETPEVT
-133 AKSDGKGGVVV
+133 ANPDGKGGVVV

-154 YTYSL
+154 YIYSL
-159 DSGEWKSTTDT
+159 DSGEWETTT
-170 TVTYQTSDL
+170 ETSVTYQTSDL
-179 TASTHTVSVIAQPE
+179 TATTHTVSVIAQPE

-203 PGDCSFTVQ
+203 PGECSFTVQ
-212 HELVEPV
+212 HEVVEPV
-219 EELRPWLGTYT
+219 EELRSWLGTYT
-230 LEFTSTVVVDVNSN
+230 VGCTARVVVDYNSN
-244 NQAEFV
+244 DQIV
-250 FEKGKAGI
+250 FGFDNTYSG
-258 MENRITI
+258 NFTVTI

-278 LSPLSEYYLWAA
+278 LSPLSEYSLWAT
-290 IFESEDGKQCLG
+290 IIESEDGKPCLG
-302 IVTGDKAVAQD
+302 IVTGDMAVAQD
-313 RKGNDMVCAPICW
+313 ANGNDMVCAPICW

-341 AFLIDPDTKTSI
+341 AFLIDPKTKTSI
-353 PRELVS
+353 SRELMS
-359 SSKVQ
+359 SSNVQ
-364 YSVVAADIFSF
+364 YTVVAADIFSF
-375 DGNGGVGIYYGNY
+375 DNGGVGIYYADY

-394 GTLTF
+394 GTFTF
-399 TQTSTSYA
+399 TKTSTSYA

-419 APASMSSTVTK
+419 APTSMSSTVTK

>member
-1 MNYFYLRL
+1 MNYLYLRV
-9 FAVSAAAAVALS
+9 FAVSAAVAVAFS

-42 VNGDNVTVSWTQI
+42 VNGDNVTVSWTEI

-118 TARVESQRL
+118 TAQVEPQRL
-127 ETPIVT
+127 ETPEVT
-133 AKSDGKGGVVV
+133 ANPDGKGGVVV

-170 TVTYQTSDL
+170 SVVYQTSDL
-179 TASTHTVSVIAQPE
+179 TATTHTVNVIAHPE

-212 HELVEPV
+212 HELVEPI
-219 EELRPWLGTYT
+219 EELKSWL
-230 LEFTSTVVVDVNSN
+230 TVVVDVNSN

-278 LSPLSEYYLWAA
+278 LSPLSEYSLWAT
-290 IFESEDGKQCLG
+290 IKESEDGKRCLG
-302 IVTGDKAVAQD
+302 IVTGDMAVEMMLSLSLA
-313 RKGNDMVCAPICW
+313 VLS
-326 NEEDDV
+326 
-332 VTIFSGTEY
+332 THFS
-341 AFLIDPDTKTSI
+341 
-353 PRELVS
+353 
-359 SSKVQ
+359 
-364 YSVVAADIFSF
+364 
-375 DGNGGVGIYYGNY
+375 
-388 PTYIPA
+388 
-394 GTLTF
+394 
-399 TQTSTSYA
+399 
-407 AQDSKVM
+407 
-414 TVVKA
+414 
-419 APASMSSTVTK
+419 

>member
-36 PEVSAT
+36 PEVSAA
-42 VNGDNVTVSWTQI
+42 VSGDNVTVSWTQI

-133 AKSDGKGGVVV
+133 AESDGKGGVVV

-170 TVTYQTSDL
+170 TVTYQTFNL
-179 TASTHTVSVIAQPE
+179 TATTHTVSVIAQPE
-193 EGSAEYRESL
+193 EGSSEYRESL

-278 LSPLSEYYLWAA
+278 LSPLSEYSLWAT
-290 IFESEDGKQCLG
+290 IMESEDGKRCLG
-302 IVTGDKAVAQD
+302 IVTGDMAVAQD
-313 RKGNDMVCAPICW
+313 ANGNDMLCAPICW

-353 PRELVS
+353 PRELMS
-359 SSKVQ
+359 SSNVQ
-364 YSVVAADIFSF
+364 YTVVAADIFSF
-375 DGNGGVGIYYGNY
+375 DNGVGVYYGNY

-399 TQTSTSYA
+399 TKTSTSYA

-419 APASMSSTVTK
+419 APTSMSSAVTK

>member
-36 PEVSAT
+36 PEVSAA
-42 VNGDNVTVSWTQI
+42 VSGDNVTVSWTQI

-118 TARVESQRL
+118 TAQVEPQRL
-127 ETPIVT
+127 ETPEVT
-133 AKSDGKGGVVV
+133 ANPDGKGVVVV

-154 YTYSL
+154 YIYSL
-159 DSGEWKSTTDT
+159 DSGEWETTT
-170 TVTYQTSDL
+170 ETSVTYQTSDL
-179 TASTHTVSVIAQPE
+179 TATTHTVSVIAQPE

-203 PGDCSFTVQ
+203 PGECSFTVQ
-212 HELVEPV
+212 HEVVEPV
-219 EELRPWLGTYT
+219 EELRSWLGTYT
-230 LEFTSTVVVDVNSN
+230 VGCTARVVVDYNSN
-244 NQAEFV
+244 DQIV
-250 FEKGKAGI
+250 FGFDNTYSG
-258 MENRITI
+258 NFTVTI

-278 LSPLSEYYLWAA
+278 LSPLSEYSLWAT
-290 IFESEDGKQCLG
+290 IFESEDGKPCLG
-302 IVTGDKAVAQD
+302 IVTGDMAVAQD
-313 RKGNDMVCAPICW
+313 ANGDDMLCAPICW
-326 NEEDDV
+326 NEEGDV

-359 SSKVQ
+359 SSNVQ

-375 DGNGGVGIYYGNY
+375 DNGGVGIYYADY

-394 GTLTF
+394 GTFTF
-399 TQTSTSYA
+399 TKTSTSYA

-419 APASMSSTVTK
+419 APTSMSSTVTK

>member
-36 PEVSAT
+36 PEVSAA
-42 VNGDNVTVSWTQI
+42 VSGDNVTVSWTQI

-118 TARVESQRL
+118 TAQVEPQRL
-127 ETPIVT
+127 ETPEVT
-133 AKSDGKGGVVV
+133 ANPDGKGVVVV

-154 YTYSL
+154 YIYSL
-159 DSGEWKSTTDT
+159 DSGEWETTT
-170 TVTYQTSDL
+170 ETSVTYQTSDL
-179 TASTHTVSVIAQPE
+179 TATTHTVSVIAQPE

-203 PGDCSFTVQ
+203 PGECSFTVQ
-212 HELVEPV
+212 HEVVEPV
-219 EELRPWLGTYT
+219 EELRSWLGTYT
-230 LEFTSTVVVDVNSN
+230 VGCTARVVVDYNSN
-244 NQAEFV
+244 DQIV
-250 FEKGKAGI
+250 FGFDNTYSG
-258 MENRITI
+258 NFTVTI

-278 LSPLSEYYLWAA
+278 LSPLSEYSLWAT
-290 IFESEDGKQCLG
+290 IIESEDGKPCLG
-302 IVTGDKAVAQD
+302 IVTGDMAVAQD
-313 RKGNDMVCAPICW
+313 ANGDDMLCAPICW
-326 NEEDDV
+326 NEEGDV

-359 SSKVQ
+359 SSNVQ

-375 DGNGGVGIYYGNY
+375 DNGGVGIYYADY

-394 GTLTF
+394 GTFTF
-399 TQTSTSYA
+399 TKTSTSYA

-419 APASMSSTVTK
+419 APTSMSSTVTK

>member
-9 FAVSAAAAVALS
+9 FAVSAAVAVALS

-36 PEVSAT
+36 PEVSAA
-42 VNGDNVTVSWTQI
+42 VSGDNVTVSWTQI

-179 TASTHTVSVIAQPE
+179 TATTHTVSVIAQPE

-219 EELRPWLGTYT
+219 EELKSWLGTYT
-230 LEFTSTVVVDVNSN
+230 LEFTSAVVVDLNSN

-250 FEKGKAGI
+250 FKKGMAGKL
-258 MENRITI
+258 EEEITI
-265 QPSTNENY
+265 QPSTNANY

-278 LSPLSEYYLWAA
+278 LSPLSEYYLWATM
-290 IFESEDGKQCLG
+290 FDSEDGKRCLG

-313 RKGNDMVCAPICW
+313 LKGNDMVCAPICW

-353 PRELVS
+353 SRELMS
-359 SSKVQ
+359 SSNVQ
-364 YSVVAADIFSF
+364 YTVVAADIFSF
-375 DGNGGVGIYYGNY
+375 DNGVGVYYGDY

-399 TQTSTSYA
+399 TKTSTSNA

-419 APASMSSTVTK
+419 APTSMSSTVTK

>member
-21 CQEQNGPADAVALAT
+21 CQEQNGPAEAVALAT

-42 VNGDNVTVSWTQI
+42 VNGDNVTVSWTEI

-118 TARVESQRL
+118 TAQVEPQRL
-127 ETPIVT
+127 ETPEVT
-133 AKSDGKGGVVV
+133 ANLDGKGGVVV

-154 YTYSL
+154 YIYSL
-159 DSGEWKSTTDT
+159 DSGEWETTT
-170 TVTYQTSDL
+170 ETSVTYQTSDL
-179 TASTHTVSVIAQPE
+179 TATTHTVSVIAQPE

-203 PGDCSFTVQ
+203 PGECSFTVQ
-212 HELVEPV
+212 HEVVEPV
-219 EELRPWLGTYT
+219 EELRSWLGTYT
-230 LEFTSTVVVDVNSN
+230 VGCTARVVVDYNSN
-244 NQAEFV
+244 DQIV
-250 FEKGKAGI
+250 FGFDNTYSG
-258 MENRITI
+258 NFTVTI

-278 LSPLSEYYLWAA
+278 LSPLSEYSLWAT
-290 IFESEDGKQCLG
+290 IIESEDGKPCLG
-302 IVTGDKAVAQD
+302 IVTGDMAVAQD
-313 RKGNDMVCAPICW
+313 LNGNDMLCAPICW

-353 PRELVS
+353 SRELVS
-359 SSKVQ
+359 SSNVQ
-364 YSVVAADIFSF
+364 YTVVAADIFSF
-375 DGNGGVGIYYGNY
+375 DNGVGVYYGDY

-394 GTLTF
+394 GTFTF
-399 TQTSTSYA
+399 TKTSTSYA

-419 APASMSSTVTK
+419 APTSMSSAVTK